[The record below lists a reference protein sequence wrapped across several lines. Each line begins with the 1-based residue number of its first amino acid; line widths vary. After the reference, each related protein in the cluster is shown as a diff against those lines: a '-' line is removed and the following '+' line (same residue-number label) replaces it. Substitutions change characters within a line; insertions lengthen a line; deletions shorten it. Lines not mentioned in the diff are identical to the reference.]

1 MPPPPR
7 PLGPLS
13 QVSRR
18 RHAGCRR
25 TRRNTVPGHCRL
37 STVACRPSPVE
48 WQTTQARVHKRP
60 HRSAWLELLPPV
72 SLVACCCACAPM
84 ASLSAVRWPCS
95 LGVVACR
102 ARLERESTSAI
113 PPAPLHTRVHSS
125 HSATCLSL
133 ASSFARPALHATMN
147 ATTAVN
153 THLACYGLPR
163 PAARCRYRPTC

>member
-1 MPPPPR
+1 MR
-7 PLGPLS
+7 AAGALDGTQYLG
-13 QVSRR
+13 
-18 RHAGCRR
+18 
-25 TRRNTVPGHCRL
+25 TVDCRL
-37 STVACRPSPVE
+37 SPVARRPSSGKPLRP
-48 WQTTQARVHKRP
+48 ALHKRP

-72 SLVACCCACAPM
+72 SLVACCRACPPM
-84 ASLSAVRWPCS
+84 ASLSAVRWPCP

-113 PPAPLHTRVHSS
+113 PPAPLHTRVYSS